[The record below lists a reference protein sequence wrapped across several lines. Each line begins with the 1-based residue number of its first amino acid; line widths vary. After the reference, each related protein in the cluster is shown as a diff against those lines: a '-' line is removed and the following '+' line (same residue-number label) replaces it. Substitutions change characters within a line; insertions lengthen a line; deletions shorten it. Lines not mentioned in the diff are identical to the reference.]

1 MPYDAS
7 NNPEN
12 YALYALSQYI
22 MHRQGFYP
30 AVPIMDFPNEASVIT
45 NENLQDGERLKY
57 AYFDMMDVVERPE
70 DMELEGAPLPSG
82 TTSVFASPSTVIG
95 LTALVITYFF
105 ALASFG

>member
-1 MPYDAS
+1 M
-7 NNPEN
+7 
-12 YALYALSQYI
+12 L
-22 MHRQGFYP
+22 
-30 AVPIMDFPNEASVIT
+30 T
-45 NENLQDGERLKY
+45 
-57 AYFDMMDVVERPE
+57 VVSERPE